1 MSTMSSRFG
10 VSFFNHLPQSRFR
23 ALLVGEAQAGNG
35 WIETFIQRNRQR
47 PQLMDID
54 DSQLLDMGISRAEAE
69 REARKPF
76 WRA

>member
-1 MSTMSSRFG
+1 MSTISSRFG
-10 VSFFNHLPQSRFR
+10 VSFLNHPAQSRFR
-23 ALLVGEAQAGNG
+23 ALLIGEAKAGNG
-35 WIETFIQRNRQR
+35 WIETFIQRSRQR
-47 PQLMDID
+47 RQLMEID